1 MTDRRTDI
9 SNYRVASLLKKTF
22 GCKIH
27 LRQST
32 KVWAEAQ
39 GRGVVD
45 MGGVGRIGC
54 SVDSETACG
63 LVL

>member
-1 MTDRRTDI
+1 MTDRRMEI
-9 SNYRVASLLKKTF
+9 SNYRVASLLKKI
-22 GCKIH
+22 GCIIH
-27 LRQST
+27 PRQST
-32 KVWAEAQ
+32 KVWAEVQ

-54 SVDSETACG
+54 IVDSETACG